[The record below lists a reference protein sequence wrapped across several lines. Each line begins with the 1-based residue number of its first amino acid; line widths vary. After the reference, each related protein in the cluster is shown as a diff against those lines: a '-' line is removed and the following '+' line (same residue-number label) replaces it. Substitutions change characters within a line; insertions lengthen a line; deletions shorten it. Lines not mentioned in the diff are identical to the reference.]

1 MVIQGK
7 LTGREA
13 LSRRLNQ
20 LAPNIEKYAAD
31 AKYEIAQEAAE
42 KMRDA
47 APRGE
52 TMEYAESI
60 DGDFLRNRPGAHALN
75 GANGT
80 KDPSAAGIF
89 AMFIWRFLEFG
100 TSGHPIKPKLA
111 RMLAFAG
118 KDGDEV
124 IVNGVKHP
132 GSRAH
137 PHLFP
142 IWRAYKPQARRKLLA
157 AINRG
162 VREAMKK

>member
-1 MVIQGK
+1 MALQAKIV
-7 LTGREA
+7 GREA
-13 LSRRLNQ
+13 LSRRLAQ
-20 LAPNIEKYAAD
+20 LAPNVEKYAAD

-42 KMRDA
+42 RMRDA
-47 APRGE
+47 APRGA
-52 TMEYAESI
+52 TLEYAESI
-60 DGDFLRNRPGAHALN
+60 DGDFLRNRPGAHALT

-111 RMLAFAG
+111 KMLAFTG
-118 KDGDEV
+118 KDGEQV
-124 IVNGVKHP
+124 FVKGVKHP

-142 IWRAYKPQARRKLLA
+142 IWRAFRPQARRKLLA
-157 AINRG
+157 AVNRG